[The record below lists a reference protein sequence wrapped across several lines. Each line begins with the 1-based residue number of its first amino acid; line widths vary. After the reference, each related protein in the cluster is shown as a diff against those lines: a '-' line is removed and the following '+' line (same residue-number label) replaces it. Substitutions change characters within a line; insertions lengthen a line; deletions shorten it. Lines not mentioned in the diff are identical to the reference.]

1 MILRGIEVAKSY
13 FEIPDWTTSE
23 GSNPFDETLA
33 RTRLLQQ
40 AGMAPTIIN
49 LDWTPRLRAYQQRDG
64 WQDQPVLGLYDDLQL
79 ATDVQERVLSIR
91 DLNWPSDVLFFT
103 TDGGLFVYQGATRI
117 AEAFMNPM
125 MTDRLDV
132 VRYFADGQV
141 VAENRYDYRGFLSQR
156 IEYENGQPTTR
167 RFYSPG
173 GRLRGFYIFTEQQQA
188 SLSLTEPFYGRDVFY
203 DETDLQAHYLQHLLT
218 DVVGESAV
226 IVNATNAKL
235 AVVARVTTSLAHVT
249 LNVSSRDNLTP
260 DMDQL
265 QALQARGSQVVT
277 TTAHQKAQLV
287 KQLSAETVQQ
297 IVAWPTRPDSFGT
310 SSQYREEIVAWYVPN
325 FEGSYERQVTF
336 EKLMQLMVAY
346 PMMAVWI
353 VGDGPAMDFYL
364 QWAQETLGDEFYF
377 PKEYSTYKQQKN
389 DEVKPRVA
397 LKIATDAQTT
407 YRALLPARMILDLGD
422 QPDDF
427 VGSTA
432 LTLGVPY
439 FTKVP
444 SDFMVVG
451 DNGALVTTVDEL
463 DTGLSQY
470 LYRLNEWTQAR
481 TFAESFAKRFDSA
494 HLVSAWQQV
503 LSAQG
508 GR

>member
-1 MILRGIEVAKSY
+1 MAKSY

-173 GRLRGFYIFTEQQQA
+173 AGYVASIF
-188 SLSLTEPFYGRDVFY
+188 
-203 DETDLQAHYLQHLLT
+203 
-218 DVVGESAV
+218 
-226 IVNATNAKL
+226 
-235 AVVARVTTSLAHVT
+235 
-249 LNVSSRDNLTP
+249 
-260 DMDQL
+260 
-265 QALQARGSQVVT
+265 
-277 TTAHQKAQLV
+277 
-287 KQLSAETVQQ
+287 
-297 IVAWPTRPDSFGT
+297 
-310 SSQYREEIVAWYVPN
+310 
-325 FEGSYERQVTF
+325 
-336 EKLMQLMVAY
+336 
-346 PMMAVWI
+346 
-353 VGDGPAMDFYL
+353 
-364 QWAQETLGDEFYF
+364 
-377 PKEYSTYKQQKN
+377 
-389 DEVKPRVA
+389 
-397 LKIATDAQTT
+397 
-407 YRALLPARMILDLGD
+407 LP
-422 QPDDF
+422 
-427 VGSTA
+427 S
-432 LTLGVPY
+432 
-439 FTKVP
+439 
-444 SDFMVVG
+444 
-451 DNGALVTTVDEL
+451 N
-463 DTGLSQY
+463 
-470 LYRLNEWTQAR
+470 N
-481 TFAESFAKRFDSA
+481 KR
-494 HLVSAWQQV
+494 H
-503 LSAQG
+503 
-508 GR
+508 